1 MAVKKITY
9 EEALARVKHSLAIR
23 KMSMA
28 QAEKRWASKGLK
40 GRVVFL

>member
-1 MAVKKITY
+1 MAVKKSTY

-40 GRVVFL
+40 GRIVFL